1 MNQTVDELT
10 DKEVAWLATQLKV
23 ASSFVNCYSP
33 GDSGRPLSL
42 AAIDRAYAT
51 WISTPDETDVING
64 IINGTGVALGQFL
77 VDHAGFRWVIATD
90 DQESALAVLALPG
103 AGDVLVY
110 PINFVAKRWE
120 RGRSI
125 SSTSPTNKSLR
136 RSALSRHGLGRGR
149 SRGGGFGS
157 GRRGRRSQLARRV
170 FSSARD
176 MRSRKF
182 AGLGAGSR
190 LVFGDPQGDQFRL
203 RPAALSIPV

>member
-1 MNQTVDELT
+1 MTQTVDELT

-51 WISTPDETDVING
+51 WISTPDETDLING

-103 AGDVLVY
+103 SGDVLVY

-120 RGRSI
+120 RGEVDFF
-125 SSTSPTNKSLR
+125 NKSYEQIAETV
-136 RSALSRHGLGRGR
+136 RSVATRIKP
-149 SRGGGFGS
+149 GS
-157 GRRGRRSQLARRV
+157 
-170 FSSARD
+170 
-176 MRSRKF
+176 KPWW
-182 AGLGAGSR
+182 R
-190 LVFGDPQGDQFRL
+190 LW
-203 RPAALSIPV
+203 